1 MMGSESEHKKG
12 YGKKIILL
20 FSVLC
25 SLYSVCYAGSLSSTD
40 LINSAKEYDGRVVT
54 YEGEVIGD
62 IMMRGEYAW
71 INVND
76 NVNAIGIWMPKELAK
91 NIAYKGTYNIKGD
104 VIEVTGA
111 FHRSC
116 KQHGGDLDI
125 HAESMVK
132 LKDGYSIPEA
142 MDLTKARYAIIFGII
157 LVIVLFWKVYRRLL

>member
-1 MMGSESEHKKG
+1 MEKAISCKLSA
-12 YGKKIILL
+12 IIIFLL
-20 FSVLC
+20 YC
-25 SLYSVCYAGSLSSTD
+25 TAAYAQPISSTD
-40 LINSAKEYDGRVVT
+40 LINNAKEYDGGVVT

-76 NVNAIGIWMPKELAK
+76 NVNAIGIWMPRELAK
-91 NIAYKGTYNIKGD
+91 NIVYKGTYDIKGD
-104 VIEVTGA
+104 LVEVKGV
-111 FHRSC
+111 FNRSC

-142 MDLTKARYAIIFGII
+142 MDLDKARYAIIFGII
-157 LVIVLFWKVYRRLL
+157 LIIVLFWKVYR